1 MTEKKKILLVLGRGE
16 TIRNF
21 ILSGMAAYIRQH
33 AQLAVISVVPN
44 EEIRSILLKETDEFY
59 ELKEERPGPV
69 SSYLHDWLDIVHG
82 KFLWSGVA
90 KFRWKLRDHEASSF
104 GSKAKRSI
112 QKFLA
117 YPFANAAGVELVSGF
132 EAFINE
138 KVYVSKYYLE
148 LLKKIKPDLVFNGS
162 HIHNKNTV
170 PIMHAARKLGLKTAT
185 FLFSWDNLTSQGRIV
200 PMYDK
205 YIVWN
210 EHIGKDLLRIYRK
223 IKPENVYVSGTPQF
237 DFHFKKENIWS
248 REEYCRRIGADPNRP
263 IILYTTGML
272 NLQVGEEAVV
282 EGIANILQKM
292 PDPKPQ
298 LVVRVYPKETSGR
311 FEPMKARRK
320 DIIFP
325 KIPWE
330 VKFFTPMPADLE
342 LWTNM
347 VIHCDAN
354 INVASTVS
362 LETCMFDKPTLNVVY
377 NPPGIDIYPKDY
389 PVIYTWEHY
398 LPLVKSGA
406 IYMAH
411 SEEELGEMIKEALA
425 HPERMREER
434 KKLIDMFFGD
444 KLDGKSYIR
453 IADKLLEWAN

>member
-1 MTEKKKILLVLGRGE
+1 MTKKKKILLVLGRGE

-21 ILSGMAAYIRQH
+21 VLSGMSAYLRQH
-33 AQLAVISVVPN
+33 AELAIISVIPN
-44 EEIRSILLKETDEFY
+44 EEIRNILLQECDEFY
-59 ELKEERPGPV
+59 ELKDIKQSGL
-69 SSYLHDWLDIVHG
+69 SNYLHDWIDIVHG

-90 KFRWKLRDHEASSF
+90 KFRWKLRDHEA
-104 GSKAKRSI
+104 KAYGRQTKRNM
-112 QKFLA
+112 QKMLA
-117 YPFANAAGVELVSGF
+117 VPFANKSGVEILTNA
-132 EAFINE
+132 EAFLNE
-138 KVYVSKYYLE
+138 SIFPPEYYID
-148 LLKKIKPDLVFNGS
+148 LLQKIKPDIVFNGS
-162 HIHNKNTV
+162 HIHNRNTV
-170 PIMHAARKLGLKTAT
+170 PIMHAARKLGIKTAT
-185 FLFSWDNLTSQGRIV
+185 FLFSWDNLTSQGRII
-200 PMYDK
+200 PNYDK

-210 EHIGKDLLRIYRK
+210 EHIGKDLMRIYRK
-223 IKPENVYVSGTPQF
+223 IKPENVYISGTPQF
-237 DFHFKKENIWS
+237 DFHFKKENILS
-248 REEYCRRIGADPNRP
+248 REEYCRLIGADPSRP

-272 NLQVGEEAVV
+272 NLMPGEEAVV
-282 EGIANILQKM
+282 EGIADKLLKM

-330 VKFFTPMPADLE
+330 QNYFTPMPEDLK

-347 VIHCDAN
+347 LEHCEAG

-362 LETCMFDKPTLNVVY
+362 LELCMFDKPTLNVGY
-377 NPPGIDIYPKDY
+377 NPPGVDIYPKDY
-389 PVIYTWEHY
+389 TIYYGWDHY
-398 LPLVKSGA
+398 LPLTNSGA
-406 IYMAH
+406 LYIAG
-411 SEEELGEMIKEALA
+411 SEEEMGQMITEALA
-425 HPERMREER
+425 HPENKREER